1 MTHYSS
7 KHGTVSRPQAELFM
21 VFTDPRNITR
31 MLPADKLGEVTAD
44 FDSVSIKA
52 QGIAISARIT
62 RREPYSYIE
71 LRSENAPFDFTV
83 GLHFDYAGPN
93 ATEFYIEV
101 DADLNFMMKMMLGNK
116 RQEALDRVVDSL
128 VDISNGKIPEDIPQD
143 IKDKMNFS

>member
-7 KHGTVSRPQAELFM
+7 KHGNVSRPQAELFM
-21 VFTDPRNITR
+21 VFTDPRNITH
-31 MLPADKLGEVTAD
+31 MLPADKLGEVSAD
-44 FDSVSIKA
+44 YDSVSIKA
-52 QGIAISARIT
+52 QGITISARIT

-116 RQEALDRVVDSL
+116 LQEALDRVVDSL

-143 IKDKMNFS
+143 LKDKMNFN